1 LLKKFVMLFV
11 INKKQ
16 VTLDIPVKKI
26 IQTSLKKKDISAYYT
41 NKINFMD
48 YINFDYRKAK
58 SFKKL

>member
-1 LLKKFVMLFV
+1 MLFV